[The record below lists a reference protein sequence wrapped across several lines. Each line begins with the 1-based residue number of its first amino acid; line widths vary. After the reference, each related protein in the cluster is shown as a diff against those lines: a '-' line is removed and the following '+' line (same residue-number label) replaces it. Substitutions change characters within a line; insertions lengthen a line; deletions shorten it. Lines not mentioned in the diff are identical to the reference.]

1 LKTRGTVIGSASVSA
16 PPADRQAL
24 RLEDLQ
30 MSTQPTCG
38 DCYFKHHGLCALALE
53 RPCPTFR
60 PAGHALAPPRRPT
73 VVARAALGATP
84 LAAAVA
90 APAAAAY
97 AA

>member
-1 LKTRGTVIGSASVSA
+1 VGKHLKTRSTVVGSASVSA
-16 PPADRQAL
+16 P
-24 RLEDLQ
+24 LETVNDFDPRTPE
-30 MSTQPTCG
+30 MSKQPICG

-60 PAGHALAPPRRPT
+60 PAGRTLAPPRQPT
-73 VVARAALGATP
+73 LVARAP

-90 APAAAAY
+90 APATAY